1 MRSPG
6 STETTEMPQR
16 KASKAANHP
25 SKVKSKKPQRVPK
38 AVIDGYQ
45 KGKDTRAR
53 ILDAAL
59 KTFGNEGFKAA
70 TTRQIADDAGVNLPA
85 IKYYFDG
92 KEGLYLA
99 CAHEIAARY
108 GRLMLPIG
116 ATAREALASQMDTE
130 SARTHLKHVFGALAD
145 FLLGTS
151 EVHLWTLFVQRE
163 MADPGPAFEILYTEL
178 WKPGAELSAALIS
191 RVLGQHTTTEEARIR
206 ALLLISSLTAFAT
219 GSRAAI
225 RVLGWPDLRGE
236 RLELIKKAI
245 HGQIDLIVAV

>member
-1 MRSPG
+1 
-6 STETTEMPQR
+6 MPQR

-25 SKVKSKKPQRVPK
+25 SKVRSKKPQRVPK
-38 AVIDGYQ
+38 AVIDGYK

-53 ILDAAL
+53 IIDAAL

-116 ATAREALASQMDTE
+116 GAAREALASQMDTE
-130 SARTHLKHVFGALAD
+130 STRTHLKHVFGALAD

-151 EVHLWTLFVQRE
+151 EAHLWTLFVQRE
-163 MADPGPAFEILYTEL
+163 LADPGPAFEILYTEL

-206 ALLLISSLTAFAT
+206 ALLLISSLTAFAS

-225 RVLGWPDLRGE
+225 RVLGWTDLRAE
-236 RLELIKKAI
+236 RLELIKKVI
-245 HGQIDLIVAV
+245 HAQIDLIVAA